1 MNKQN
6 REFIS
11 CRTHKTS
18 TSQTISFSNN
28 SKHLFVCVDFQ
39 RESINFSLYQYSDM
53 KPKAPN
59 GNHISKSHQSCIGLS
74 FGAVKG
80 VRGPSVAYGPAL
92 ALSLLCLSSS
102 KQQKQLSFWL
112 LSIVERV
119 CSQSTPDHV
128 PGRPYSRPITRA
140 YLLSPH

>member
-18 TSQTISFSNN
+18 TSQTIPFSNHIKQMFACGDF
-28 SKHLFVCVDFQ
+28 SPKSIKLFPI
-39 RESINFSLYQYSDM
+39 SILIWSRQ
-53 KPKAPN
+53 APN
-59 GNHISKSHQSCIGLS
+59 DNHISQSHQSCIGPLIV
-74 FGAVKG
+74 AVKG
-80 VRGPSVAYGPAL
+80 VRGPSVAYGLAL
-92 ALSLLCLSSS
+92 ALSLLCLSPS

-119 CSQSTPDHV
+119 CSQSTPDHIS
-128 PGRPYSRPITRA
+128 GRPYFRPITRA